1 MCSAQWLPY
10 IHLQSR
16 SLESSGLACI
26 LNRCSWLI
34 AERVVTI
41 RASSNV
47 RPSILHFEYL
57 LATRIAYARSWCE
70 MGVALLITKLRMSR
84 NPVFN
89 RVVLNFNFS
98 FFTHSFLSR
107 RGRCSVR
114 QQSGRTFGRSH
125 MASHLPHSFAV
136 IRKRCLLRQQICCPT
151 SSQPTAAADR
161 HST

>member
-57 LATRIAYARSWCE
+57 LATRIAYACRRRE
-70 MGVALLITKLRMSR
+70 MGVALLITKLLMSL
-84 NPVFN
+84 NSVVN
-89 RVVLNFNFS
+89 RVVLNFS
-98 FFTHSFLSR
+98 FFTHIVLSR

-151 SSQPTAAADR
+151 SSQPAAPAAPVTA
-161 HST
+161 